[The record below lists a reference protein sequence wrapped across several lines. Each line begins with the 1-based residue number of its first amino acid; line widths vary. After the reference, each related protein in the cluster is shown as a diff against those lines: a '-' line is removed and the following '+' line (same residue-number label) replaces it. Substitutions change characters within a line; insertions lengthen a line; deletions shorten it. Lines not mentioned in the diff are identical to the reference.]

1 MYIGT
6 KNGMPEHYET
16 LDELLAEPIT
26 LFTEYEDYYY
36 IQVKSNMKFHEGT
49 IWQVNKK
56 TEEVSYF
63 NGFAGYILAD
73 LPNKAK
79 PVDVE
84 KFKSKRVKKSS

>member
-1 MYIGT
+1 
-6 KNGMPEHYET
+6 
-16 LDELLAEPIT
+16 
-26 LFTEYEDYYY
+26 
-36 IQVKSNMKFHEGT
+36 MKFHEGT

-79 PVDVE
+79 PVDFE
-84 KFKSKRVKKSS
+84 KFKSERAKKSS